1 MKLIFATGN
10 EGKMKEIR
18 AILKDLPL
26 EILSLKEAGIAVDID
41 ENGETFEEN
50 AVIKVKAVKAVLG
63 EEPVILMSDDSGLVV
78 DAMDG
83 QPGVHSSRFMGED
96 TSYHIKNA
104 EIIRRVNAAPEGN
117 RACRFCCVIAALLT

>member
-117 RACRFCCVIAALLT
+117 RA